1 MAVRTRLSHK
11 RVLNIQHSELTEIC
25 KPRHSSAAFN
35 LSPRHQC
42 SPECS
47 PARPTH
53 RRLTATPESRRKRTR
68 CAARSSLYSLS
79 RVSPR
84 PPLSRTSIG
93 RERGR
98 GRGLFQRGDRECA
111 RRLFRGRAPGRVRA
125 PPACR
130 VPAQSSARSRWR
142 AASSP
147 SGVWL
152 YVAREW
158 RQNSNEQAQLE
169 ARLLPAA
176 SQVRPGRT
184 GRLRI
189 ETGPEFCSVRRPRFM
204 IHSRS
209 WVGWLAGV

>member
-130 VPAQSSARSRWR
+130 VPAQSQRAPAGVLLPVPPESGSTWRGSGARIQTNRRS
-142 AASSP
+142 
-147 SGVWL
+147 
-152 YVAREW
+152 W
-158 RQNSNEQAQLE
+158 RQGYSLPRAKSAPDVLDGSGS
-169 ARLLPAA
+169 RLDLSFAA
-176 SQVRPGRT
+176 
-184 GRLRI
+184 
-189 ETGPEFCSVRRPRFM
+189 
-204 IHSRS
+204 
-209 WVGWLAGV
+209 